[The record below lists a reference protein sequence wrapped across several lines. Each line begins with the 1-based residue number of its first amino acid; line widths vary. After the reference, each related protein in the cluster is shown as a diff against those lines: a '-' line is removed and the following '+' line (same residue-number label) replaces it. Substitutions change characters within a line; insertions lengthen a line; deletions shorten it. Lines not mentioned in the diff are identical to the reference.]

1 MHFHLP
7 FNPATITLKA
17 VISVALAAMAAITAP
32 KANAA
37 VTVTSTN
44 GYQVHIDIMLV
55 QLVPHTNPC
64 TWGYNYDVKLS
75 YTITFSGPNQPSN
88 LYTLQG
94 TVGCGSNSLFFSL
107 PKSPASGT
115 VTTTS
120 NAWRGVADCNTATL
134 ASLGCNTVKV
144 QISGPGI
151 SNRTI
156 TVPSGILPIELAEFR
171 AEAAGDAVN
180 LSWATASEKDN
191 AWFTVE
197 RSVDA
202 VDFSPVLR
210 MPGAGNSSA
219 MLHYAARDEA
229 PLQGI
234 SYYRLRQTDFNG
246 TFTFSPV
253 LAVETKSDGTF
264 TLSPNPSAGTAIQL
278 PAGSEGLFLE
288 VRSTS
293 GALLWARVLSS
304 CLLDVPGIGP
314 GIYLLTLRN
323 PATGSQKH
331 SRLVR
336 LAADGAQ

>member
-1 MHFHLP
+1 MDFHLP
-7 FNPATITLKA
+7 FFPASITRKA
-17 VISVALAAMAAITAP
+17 ALALAIAAMAMFSAP
-32 KANAA
+32 RADAA
-37 VTVTSTN
+37 VTVTSAN
-44 GYQVHIDIMLV
+44 GYQVTIDILLI

-64 TWGYNYDVKLS
+64 TYGYNYDVKLS

-144 QISGPGI
+144 QIEGPGI

-156 TVPSGILPIELAEFR
+156 TVPTGILPIELVEFR
-171 AEAAGDAVN
+171 ADPAGSSVG

-210 MPGAGNSSA
+210 MPGAGNSSE
-219 MLHYAARDEA
+219 MLLYEAKDEA
-229 PLQGI
+229 PLPGI
-234 SYYRLRQTDFNG
+234 SYYRLRQTDLNG
-246 TFTFSPV
+246 AWTLSPTV
-253 LAVETKSDGTF
+253 VVETKPDGTF
-264 TLSPNPSAGTAIQL
+264 TIFPNPGSGSAIRL
-278 PAGSEGLFLE
+278 PAGSDGQYVE
-288 VRSTS
+288 VRSAG
-293 GALLWARVLSS
+293 GALLLSELLSS
-304 CLLDVPGIGP
+304 CLLDVSGMGP
-314 GIYLLTLRN
+314 GIYLVTLRN
-323 PATGSQKH
+323 PATGSLRH

-336 LAADGAQ
+336 LGG